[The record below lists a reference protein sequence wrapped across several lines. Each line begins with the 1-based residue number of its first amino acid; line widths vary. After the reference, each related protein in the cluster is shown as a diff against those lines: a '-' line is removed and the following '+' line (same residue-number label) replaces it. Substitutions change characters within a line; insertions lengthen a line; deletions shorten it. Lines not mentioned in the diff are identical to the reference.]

1 MDLCG
6 RKVLSWRVGND
17 MTTTLVTDT
26 VRDAVSKEKVTDG
39 LALHSDQQKF
49 HFVEFYEFR

>member
-26 VRDAVSKEKVTDG
+26 VRDAVAKERVTDG
-39 LALHSDQQKF
+39 LDL
-49 HFVEFYEFR
+49 V